1 MLQIRVHDGSERLNS
16 PAIHMILAFL
26 LVELAFFFFCSRIPV
41 TAGELQA

>member
-26 LVELAFFFFCSRIPV
+26 LVELAFFFCSRIPV